1 MLFRR
6 LLTFLFLCPVFCTRS
21 FPCIWEPNTNAIILC
36 ETYKI
41 DSPYDSVVPLK
52 GAPEDKA
59 GLERVVKVVRVVL
72 PRFLAP
78 FRLLNLAL
86 YSLLDAVARFSLP
99 HFLFHPFDGSSMAS
113 GKNSSCEA
121 VEPLL
126 PAAHTA
132 SKSPPRTL
140 SVFCCFLLYLADGK
154 P

>member
-6 LLTFLFLCPVFCTRS
+6 SLTFHFLSPACNRS

-59 GLERVVKVVRVVL
+59 GLERVVKVVRVVV

-78 FRLLNLAL
+78 FHLLSLAL
-86 YSLLDAVARFSLP
+86 YSFLDAVARFSLP
-99 HFLFHPFDGSSMAS
+99 HFRRQLDGER
-113 GKNSSCEA
+113 KK
-121 VEPLL
+121 LKL
-126 PAAHTA
+126 
-132 SKSPPRTL
+132 
-140 SVFCCFLLYLADGK
+140 
-154 P
+154 